1 MENLPPANSETK
13 ILEDF
18 VMDMRT
24 IRCDFPG
31 LCAIEFEN
39 VLHIVLHH
47 VIGFDMD
54 TQKMFQMKGCFI

>member
-1 MENLPPANSETK
+1 MENPPPANSETK

-24 IRCDFPG
+24 IRRDFPG

-39 VLHIVLHH
+39 VLRIVVRH
-47 VIGFDMD
+47 VIGFDTD
-54 TQKMFQMKGCFI
+54 TQKKSR